1 MTENEILE
9 MEEISSDEIAEFYA
23 EELTEL
29 SKIPNRQHLTIDNQ
43 ELGELQSDLS
53 NWEVQVFE
61 FEESLFKYNLR

>member
-29 SKIPNRQHLTIDNQ
+29 SKIPNKHHPTIDNQ